1 MALYA
6 RKFQKNFKQNLHISK
21 KSSTFAAVKI
31 NYYELQQ
38 SRRCSVHYHSCIR
51 EVTCKSK
58 IAKIT
63 CGLCMCF
70 SAGGYPYF
78 IAPFVHFYAAHNGK
92 AGTRRTNAGNGN

>member
-21 KSSTFAAVKI
+21 KSSTFVAVKI

-38 SRRCSVHYHSCIR
+38 SKRCSVHYYSCIR

-63 CGLCMCF
+63 CDLCMCF
-70 SAGGYPYF
+70 PAGGYSYLAVTVVQF
-78 IAPFVHFYAAHNGK
+78 SAAHNGK
-92 AGTRRTNAGNGN
+92 AGARRPTARNGY

>member
-21 KSSTFAAVKI
+21 TSGIFAAVKI

-38 SRRCSVHYHSCIR
+38 SKRCSVHYHSCIR
-51 EVTCKSK
+51 QATIKSK

-63 CGLCMCF
+63 CDLCMCF
-70 SAGGYPYF
+70 FAGGYPYLSVPVLQF
-78 IAPFVHFYAAHNGK
+78 NAAYNGK
-92 AGTRRTNAGNGN
+92 AGARRPTAGNGY

>member
-21 KSSTFAAVKI
+21 NSNTFVVVKI

-63 CGLCMCF
+63 CDLCMCF

-78 IAPFVHFYAAHNGK
+78 AAPVVQFSAAHSGK
-92 AGTRRTNAGNGN
+92 AGARQPIARNGY